1 MKLCCFLFTV
11 LFIHTISA
19 QNIDDHDAVIID
31 FTKGYNYLSPTTIF
45 DLLDEKYQQTKTI
58 DDIDQF
64 LESHNK
70 TLGMIEDCRVI
81 SKKNGE
87 TSYIM
92 QAEKSVMIMKFEFS
106 DQNKITHY
114 ESTVLQA
121 SLPTF

>member
-19 QNIDDHDAVIID
+19 QNIDDYDAVIID

-81 SKKNGE
+81 SKKDGE

-114 ESTVLQA
+114 ESKVLQA

>member
-19 QNIDDHDAVIID
+19 QNIDDHDAVFID

-45 DLLDEKYQQTKTI
+45 DLLDEKHQQTKTI

-64 LESHNK
+64 LENDNK
-70 TLGMIEDCRVI
+70 TLGMIEGCRVI

-87 TSYIM
+87 KSYIV
-92 QAEKSVMIMKFEFS
+92 QAEKSVIIMKFEFS
-106 DQNKITHY
+106 DQNKFTHY
-114 ESTVLQA
+114 ESAVLKA

>member
-19 QNIDDHDAVIID
+19 QNIDDYDAVIID
-31 FTKGYNYLSPTTIF
+31 FIKGYNYLSPTTIF